1 MAMAPADGQGGS
13 HLAPGG
19 HGETKERSAT
29 ASTSRKVAPLPST
42 LIDKPHHE
50 QLGSPLGQG
59 SLYVPSKQLSTFF
72 SCHKP
77 AAQGDKP
84 SKRPALSFQSTTVSP
99 FSQFPPHRGLRS
111 VMESGS
117 ILPLSMQLHSILP
130 TKTLESPK
138 RLPAVSVSNHTS
150 ESLGHYPVME
160 EWL

>member
-19 HGETKERSAT
+19 HGETEERSAT
-29 ASTSRKVAPLPST
+29 ASTPRKVAPLPST

-50 QLGSPLGQG
+50 QLWSPLEQG

-77 AAQGDKP
+77 AAQGDKT
-84 SKRPALSFQSTTVSP
+84 SERPALSFQSTTVSP

-111 VMESGS
+111 KHTG
-117 ILPLSMQLHSILP
+117 IWIHLAPKHAAPLHLTHKDFGKPQ
-130 TKTLESPK
+130 
-138 RLPAVSVSNHTS
+138 TS
-150 ESLGHYPVME
+150 SSRKCLQPHF
-160 EWL
+160 